1 MSRRDTLRWS
11 GSLAVVVGVHAGAV
25 AGMLAWTANSAPPA
39 PPPAAVVIELAPL
52 VQAPEPPP
60 EPPPEE
66 MPPEPEPPP
75 PEPEPEP
82 PPPEPEPEPVIEE
95 PPPVVEPPVPLP
107 PKKVERKPPP
117 PPKPVAAKPPPPV
130 APPPPPV
137 QAPPAQQAAAPR
149 IDKAVVSRPNAVPT
163 WQGTL
168 LAHLERHKRYPRAA
182 QARRQEGVVKVAF
195 TLDRRG
201 NVLAAALRDTSGH
214 RLLDAEALEML
225 RRAAPLPP
233 PPPEVDGD
241 TVELVVPVQFF
252 MK

>member
-1 MSRRDTLRWS
+1 MSRHDTLRWS
-11 GSLAVVVGVHAGAV
+11 GSLAVVLGLHAGAV
-25 AGMLAWTANSAPPA
+25 GVMLAWNANSAPAA
-39 PPPAAVVIELAPL
+39 PPPAALVIDLAPM

-60 EPPPEE
+60 EPPPEDI
-66 MPPEPEPPP
+66 PPEPEPPP

-82 PPPEPEPEPVIEE
+82 EPLPEPEIEE
-95 PPPVVEPPVPLP
+95 PPPVVEPAVPPP

-117 PPKPVAAKPPPPV
+117 PPKPVAVKPPPEV
-130 APPPPPV
+130 APPPPPA

-149 IDKAVVSRPNAVPT
+149 VDKPVVSRSNAVPT

-168 LAHLERHKRYPRAA
+168 LAHLERHKRYPRLA
-182 QARRQEGVVKVAF
+182 QARRQEGVVKIAF

-201 NVLAAALRDTSGH
+201 NVLAASVRGPSGH
-214 RLLDAEALEML
+214 RLLDAEAMEML
-225 RRAAPLPP
+225 DRAAPLPP
-233 PPPEVDGD
+233 PPPEVEGD